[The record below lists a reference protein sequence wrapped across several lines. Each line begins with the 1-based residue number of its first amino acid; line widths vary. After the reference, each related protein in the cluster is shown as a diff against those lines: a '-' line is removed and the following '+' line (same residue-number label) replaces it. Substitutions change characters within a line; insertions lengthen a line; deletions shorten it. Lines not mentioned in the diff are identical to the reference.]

1 VKILYRY
8 IRLRSKLEAI
18 SNSYKSILIIVEFVI
33 LERARRSKALLLI
46 ERLELIIDRP
56 KLLVNLEREQ
66 VIELYIKT

>member
-1 VKILYRY
+1 MKILYRY